1 MLGTVHCSV
10 KIPDKNKKEKD
21 LMLGLN
27 WTVHTSIAGNSQW
40 KELMGENHTES

>member
-1 MLGTVHCSV
+1 MLVTVHCSV

-27 WTVHTSIAGNSQW
+27 WTVQTSIAENSQW